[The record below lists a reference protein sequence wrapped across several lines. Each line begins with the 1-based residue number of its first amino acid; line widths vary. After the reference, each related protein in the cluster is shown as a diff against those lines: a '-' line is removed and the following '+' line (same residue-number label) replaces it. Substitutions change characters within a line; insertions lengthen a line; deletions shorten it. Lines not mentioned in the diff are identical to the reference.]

1 MRQVVGAKPLAHGR
15 HNEDEAF
22 YGWRYVRRVRADGT
36 EVVNEIPLTLEDLL
50 YPEEGD
56 FVVYEPAHTR
66 DFIYCHS
73 MLEAY
78 YASQPEVVVLG
89 DCRVDWGVPGVR
101 PLGPD
106 ILVLFEVRQ
115 WLRRGT
121 YHLAEEGGRPVLV
134 LEIVSPSTRKHDL
147 GAKRRLY
154 YRLGVQKYVL
164 VDRWTPSEAPVR
176 LLGYERGPRRWRRLR
191 PDAQGRLDLAP
202 VGMKLGLEG
211 ERPWLYD
218 AVTGVRSP
226 DHTEWQ
232 HLLTATETR
241 ATTAEARIQEEAQA
255 RAAAETRAAA
265 AEARAQEEA
274 QARAALEA
282 RMRAMEAQLRR
293 QQDDG

>member
-1 MRQVVGAKPLAHGR
+1 
-15 HNEDEAF
+15 
-22 YGWRYVRRVRADGT
+22 
-36 EVVNEIPLTLEDLL
+36 
-50 YPEEGD
+50 
-56 FVVYEPAHTR
+56 
-66 DFIYCHS
+66 
-73 MLEAY
+73 
-78 YASQPEVVVLG
+78 VVVLG

-134 LEIVSPSTRKHDL
+134 LEIVSPSTRQHDL

-176 LLGYERGPRRWRRLR
+176 LLGYERGPRGWRRLR

-218 AVTGVRSP
+218 VVTGVRAP
-226 DHTEWQ
+226 DRTEWQ

-241 ATTAEARIQEEAQA
+241 ATTAEARAQEEAQA

-274 QARAALEA
+274 QARATLKA
-282 RMRAMEAQLRR
+282 RMRALETQLRR

>member
-1 MRQVVGAKPLAHGR
+1 MRQVVRANPLAHGG
-15 HNEDEAF
+15 HDEDEAF
-22 YGWRYVRRVRADGT
+22 YGWRFVRRVHNDT
-36 EVVNEIPLTLEDLL
+36 EVIDPIPLTLEDLL

-56 FVVYEPAHTR
+56 FVAYEPAHTR

-73 MLEAY
+73 TLEAY
-78 YASQPEVVVLG
+78 YASQSDVVVLG

-106 ILVLFEVRQ
+106 ILVLFEVQQ

-134 LEIVSPSTRKHDL
+134 IEIVSPSTRTHDL

-164 VDRWTPSEAPVR
+164 VDRWTSSEAPVR

-218 AVTGVRSP
+218 AVTDVRSP
-226 DHTEWQ
+226 DRMEWQ

-241 ATTAEARIQEEAQA
+241 ATAAEARAQAEAQA
-255 RAAAETRAAA
+255 RVA

-274 QARAALEA
+274 QVRATLEA
-282 RMRAMEAQLRR
+282 RVRALEAQLRR